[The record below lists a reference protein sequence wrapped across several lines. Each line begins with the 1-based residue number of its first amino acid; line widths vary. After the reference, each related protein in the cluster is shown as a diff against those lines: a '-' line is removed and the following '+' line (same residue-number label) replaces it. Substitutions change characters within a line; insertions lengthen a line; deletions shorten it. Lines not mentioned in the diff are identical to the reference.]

1 MAILFV
7 NDCCATSAC
16 QSVSTLNSPVG
27 CDGNIF
33 CLVAIFVV
41 DGHLYIFSLIVRSPG
56 LLECVA
62 LIEQRSVVCIF
73 YLVWVEVCNC
83 VSQLHTLLRCMY
95 CLDLCLYVLMRPL
108 IEMRGVAPPSQ
119 DYGGSVWLLVVA
131 PDYFVLFS
139 VCWV

>member
-62 LIEQRSVVCIF
+62 LIEQRSVVRIF

-83 VSQLHTLLRCMY
+83 VSQLHTLLHCLY

-108 IEMRGVAPPSQ
+108 IEMRGVVPKSRLWRI
-119 DYGGSVWLLVVA
+119 S
-131 PDYFVLFS
+131 LFCI
-139 VCWV
+139 V

>member
-62 LIEQRSVVCIF
+62 LIEQRSVVRIF

-83 VSQLHTLLRCMY
+83 VSQLHTLLRCIY

-108 IEMRGVAPPSQ
+108 IEMRGDGPKSRLWRI
-119 DYGGSVWLLVVA
+119 S
-131 PDYFVLFS
+131 LFCI
-139 VCWV
+139 V